1 MAEKK
6 VIELEVKTN
15 AQSLK
20 AQLKEAQQEVQTLSE
35 KFGAAS
41 AQAINAAKRAAELK
55 DAIGDAK
62 DLTDAFN
69 PDAKFTA
76 LSGALSGVV
85 NGFQAYEG
93 ALGLVGVESKQLQE
107 QLLKVQSAMALAQGI
122 DGVTASIQSFKNL
135 GAIAKNAFA
144 TIKTAIGSTGIGLIV
159 LAIGLIVSNWKELT
173 GWVEKSFPA
182 FKKIGDFFRN
192 FSQVASGTLDAI
204 IAGFKSVAKVIG
216 DVFRGDFSGA
226 YEDAKK
232 VGSNIANAYNKGFE
246 EKDKEIKQNAFLKSR
261 KFELDLLEAKGKDV
275 ADRKL
280 RLMGA
285 ELKMLEKGSE
295 EYNAKLIEI
304 EEART
309 KIREDGYAK
318 KKTIDDKKDADEKI
332 RIEKQKAE
340 LEKQRQEAKAN
351 LEAGKLE
358 TIEQL
363 QAIENAE
370 NEYYQS
376 KKTARQQDLDDV
388 NNKFFQL
395 IEAANAYN
403 LEEEKKA
410 AESKGKYIANFKD
423 NLILLEAQLKEEQI
437 IKDKY
442 KKEAQDKEGQDLYN
456 YYQGVINTNKKV
468 REDDKL
474 TAESKFNVARNTFSV
489 IGDLATSFA
498 GQSEEQQKRAFDIQK
513 AANIAGGLMDTYK
526 AALGAYKDTPGGPI
540 LRGIAAG
547 LTATAGLAMVN
558 NIRKQEF
565 RGGST
570 GNITTPS
577 AGGGGGGQANQVITP
592 NFNIIG
598 AQNQTQLAQ
607 LNQAPIKAYVV
618 GSDVT
623 TQQML
628 DKKKIQNATL

>member
-15 AQSLK
+15 TKSLK
-20 AQLKEAQQEVQTLSE
+20 AQLKEAQIEVQKLSE
-35 KFGAAS
+35 KYGETS
-41 AQAINAAKRAAELK
+41 KEAINAAKKAAELT

-62 DLTDAFN
+62 ALTDAFN

-76 LSGALSGVV
+76 LSGALSGVAS
-85 NGFQAYEG
+85 GFAAVEG
-93 ALGLVGVESKQLQE
+93 GMGLIGVESEAVQE

-122 DGVTASIQSFKNL
+122 DGVTDSVQAFKNL
-135 GAIAKNAFA
+135 GAIIKNTTVVQGILTSAQSLYGVVVGVSTGALKAFRIA
-144 TIKTAIGSTGIGLIV
+144 LAATGIGAVIVLLGVAANAMGLFGDETDETAEKQKRLKDIQEKNNDELEKSVDLQKKIRAERKGGSSELEGEVAILKASGATSKAIYEAERKAIQEKVNDLNYVKGYRGKLNAEEREELRKLNVDLIV
-159 LAIGLIVSNWKELT
+159 LGKE
-173 GWVEKSFPA
+173 
-182 FKKIGDFFRN
+182 
-192 FSQVASGTLDAI
+192 
-204 IAGFKSVAKVIG
+204 
-216 DVFRGDFSGA
+216 
-226 YEDAKK
+226 Y
-232 VGSNIANAYNKGFE
+232 Y
-246 EKDKEIKQNAFLKSR
+246 KEIKDQRA
-261 KFELDLLEAKGKDV
+261 DDTADAKEKRDSAKAKAK
-275 ADRKL
+275 ADR
-280 RLMGA
+280 
-285 ELKMLEKGSE
+285 
-295 EYNAKLIEI
+295 
-304 EEART
+304 
-309 KIREDGYAK
+309 D
-318 KKTIDDKKDADEKI
+318 
-332 RIEKQKAE
+332 AE
-340 LEKQRQEAKAN
+340 LERQRQEAKAN

-370 NEYYQS
+370 NEYYKS

-474 TAESKFNVARNTFSV
+474 TADTKWKLVRESLNV

-498 GQSEEQQKRAFDIQK
+498 GKSEAQQKRAFEIQK
-513 AANIAGGLMDTYK
+513 AANIAGGLMDTFK
-526 AALGAYKDTPGGPI
+526 ASLGAFKDTPGGPI

-577 AGGGGGGQANQVITP
+577 AGGGDGGNQNQVITP

>member
-20 AQLKEAQQEVQTLSE
+20 SQLKEAQQEVQTLSE

-62 DLTDAFN
+62 ELTDAFN

-135 GAIAKNAFA
+135 GAIAKNAFT

-192 FSQVASGTLDAI
+192 FSQIASGTLDAI

-246 EKDKEIKQNAFLKSR
+246 EKDKEIKQQAFLKSR

-309 KIREDGYAK
+309 KIREEAEAKRKALADKAEVARKAREEKAREEKAK
-318 KKTIDDKKDADEKI
+318 KDK
-332 RIEKQKAE
+332 E
-340 LEKQRQEAKAN
+340 LEDGEEAFLKRGAEMRTASLENYQENRNKELAIDNQAYQIRTDLQNKA
-351 LEAGKLE
+351 
-358 TIEQL
+358 
-363 QAIENAE
+363 
-370 NEYYQS
+370 Y
-376 KKTARQQDLDDV
+376 
-388 NNKFFQL
+388 
-395 IEAANAYN
+395 
-403 LEEEKKA
+403 
-410 AESKGKYIANFKD
+410 
-423 NLILLEAQLKEEQI
+423 KEEQ
-437 IKDKY
+437 
-442 KKEAQDKEGQDLYN
+442 ERRDKEKADAIILAD
-456 YYQGVINTNKKV
+456 TKWKLV
-468 REDDKL
+468 RESL
-474 TAESKFNVARNTFSV
+474 NV

-498 GQSEEQQKRAFDIQK
+498 GKSEKQQKRAFDIQK

-558 NIRKQEF
+558 NIRNQEF
-565 RGGST
+565 RGGAT
-570 GNITTPS
+570 GNMPSTPS
-577 AGGGGGGQANQVITP
+577 GDSGGGNQNQVVTP

-598 AQNQTQLAQ
+598 SQNQTQLAQ

>member
-20 AQLKEAQQEVQTLSE
+20 SQLREAQQEVQALSD
-35 KFGAAS
+35 KFGATS

-62 DLTDAFN
+62 ALTDAFN
-69 PDAKFTA
+69 PDAKFNA
-76 LSGALSGVV
+76 LSSSIGGVV

-93 ALGLVGVESKQLQE
+93 ALGLVGVESAQLQE
-107 QLLKVQSAMALAQGI
+107 QLLKVQSAMALSQGLQGLGEAR
-122 DGVTASIQSFKNL
+122 DSFKQL
-135 GAIAKNAFA
+135 GAVAKNVF
-144 TIKTAIGSTGIGLIV
+144 TSIKGAIGATGIGLLVIAV
-159 LAIGLIVSNWKELT
+159 GALVSNWKELT
-173 GWVEKSFPA
+173 GWVEKSFPS
-182 FKKIGDFFRN
+182 FKKIGDFFKN
-192 FSQVASGTLDAI
+192 FSQVASGTLDAV
-204 IAGFKSVAKVIG
+204 IAGFKTVAKVIG

-275 ADRKL
+275 ADRQL

-309 KIREDGYAK
+309 KIREDAAAK
-318 KKTIDDKKDADEKI
+318 QKVIDDKKAEEKKKADEKEKE
-332 RIEKQKAE
+332 RIKKEKDDA
-340 LEKQRQEAKAN
+340 LAN
-351 LEAGKLE
+351 NIAQQDLVE
-358 TIEQL
+358 EQL

-370 NEYYQS
+370 NEYYKN

-388 NNKFFQL
+388 NNKYFQL
-395 IEAANAYN
+395 IETAKQNN
-403 LEEEKKA
+403 
-410 AESKGKYIANFKD
+410 IDTN
-423 NLILLEAQLKEEQI
+423 ILLEAQLKEEQI

-442 KKEAQDKEGQDLYN
+442 KKEAQEKEGQALYN

-474 TAESKFNVARNTFSV
+474 TADTKWKLVRESLNV
-489 IGDLATSFA
+489 IGDLAASFA
-498 GQSEEQQKRAFDIQK
+498 GKSEKEQKKAFDIQK
-513 AANIAGGLMDTYK
+513 AANIAGGLMDTWK
-526 AALGAYKDTPGGPI
+526 AASGAFAATPGGPI
-540 LRGIAAG
+540 IKGIAAG
-547 LTATAGLAMVN
+547 LAATAGLAMVN

-565 RGGST
+565 RGGTS
-570 GNITTPS
+570 GTTPAIPS
-577 AGGGGGGQANQVITP
+577 SDSGGGQANQVITP

>member
-20 AQLKEAQQEVQTLSE
+20 AQLKEAQNEVNTLSE

-41 AQAINAAKRAAELK
+41 KEALNAAKRAAELK

-62 DLTDAFN
+62 ELVDAFN

-76 LSGALSGVV
+76 LSGALSGVAS
-85 NGFQAYEG
+85 GFAAVEG
-93 ALGLVGVESKQLQE
+93 ALGLVGVESTEVQA

-135 GAIAKNAFA
+135 GAIAKNVFA
-144 TIKTAIGSTGIGLIV
+144 SIRTAIGATGIGLIV
-159 LAIGLIVSNWKELT
+159 IAVGLIVSNWDKLT
-173 GWVEKSFPA
+173 KIVQTSFPA
-182 FKKIGDFFRN
+182 FKKIGDFFKN
-192 FSQVASGTLDAI
+192 FSQIASGTLDAV

-246 EKDKEIKQNAFLKSR
+246 EKDKEIKQQAFLKTR
-261 KFELDLLEAKGKDV
+261 KFELDLLDAKGKDV

-285 ELKMLEKGSE
+285 ELQTLEKGSE

-309 KIREDGYAK
+309 KIREDAEAKRKALEEKAEADRKAREEKALKKREDDLKKLEDLADDMQTSAK
-318 KKTIDDKKDADEKI
+318 KRRDESLVAFQKQAVDELAIQSNKLLAQAELDKKNAEDKKAFDV
-332 RIEKQKAE
+332 AE
-340 LEKQRQEAKAN
+340 LERKKN
-351 LEAGKLE
+351 LQNAIYE
-358 TIEQL
+358 T
-363 QAIENAE
+363 
-370 NEYYQS
+370 
-376 KKTARQQDLDDV
+376 
-388 NNKFFQL
+388 
-395 IEAANAYN
+395 
-403 LEEEKKA
+403 
-410 AESKGKYIANFKD
+410 
-423 NLILLEAQLKEEQI
+423 
-437 IKDKY
+437 
-442 KKEAQDKEGQDLYN
+442 
-456 YYQGVINTNKKV
+456 V
-468 REDDKL
+468 RIGL
-474 TAESKFNVARNTFSV
+474 ST
-489 IGDLATSFA
+489 IGDLAVAFDNK
-498 GQSEEQQKRAFDIQK
+498 SEAQQKKAFEIQK
-513 AANIAGGLMDTYK
+513 AANIAGAVIDSIRATM
-526 AALGAYKDTPGGPI
+526 GAWKSGNVIGGPI
-540 LRGIAAG
+540 LGGIQ
-547 LTATAGLAMVN
+547 AGLAAAGGAIM
-558 NIRKQEF
+558 IRNLEQQTFK
-565 RGGST
+565 GKGV
-570 GNITTPS
+570 TTPPT
-577 AGGGGGGQANQVITP
+577 ANDGGNQNQVITP

-598 AQNQTQLAQ
+598 SQNQTQLAQ

>member
-20 AQLKEAQQEVQTLSE
+20 SQLREAQQEVQSLSD
-35 KFGAAS
+35 KFGATS
-41 AQAINAAKRAAELK
+41 TQAINAAKRAAELK

-62 DLTDAFN
+62 ALTDAFN
-69 PDAKFTA
+69 PDAKFNA
-76 LSGALSGVV
+76 LSSSIGGVV

-93 ALGLVGVESKQLQE
+93 ALGLVGVESAALQE
-107 QLLKVQSAMALAQGI
+107 QLLRVQSAMALSQGLQGLGEAR
-122 DGVTASIQSFKNL
+122 DSFKQL
-135 GAIAKNAFA
+135 GAVAKNVF
-144 TIKTAIGSTGIGLIV
+144 TSIKGAIGSTGIGLLVIAV
-159 LAIGLIVSNWKELT
+159 GALVSNWKELT
-173 GWVEKSFPA
+173 GWVEKSFPS
-182 FKKIGDFFRN
+182 FKKIGDFFKN
-192 FSQVASGTLDAI
+192 FSQVASGTLDAV

-232 VGSNIANAYNKGFE
+232 VGSNIASAYNKGFE
-246 EKDKEIKQNAFLKSR
+246 EKDKEIKGKAFLKSR

-275 ADRKL
+275 ADRQL

-285 ELKMLEKGSE
+285 ELKMLEKGSD

-309 KIREDGYAK
+309 KIREEAEAKRKALAEKAEADRKAREEKAREEKAK
-318 KKTIDDKKDADEKI
+318 KDKELEDGEDAFLKRGAEMRKASLENYQDNRNKELLIDNQSYQVRTDLQNKAYEEDQARRDK
-332 RIEKQKAE
+332 EKQDAII
-340 LEKQRQEAKAN
+340 LADT
-351 LEAGKLE
+351 KL
-358 TIEQL
+358 
-363 QAIENAE
+363 
-370 NEYYQS
+370 
-376 KKTARQQDLDDV
+376 
-388 NNKFFQL
+388 
-395 IEAANAYN
+395 
-403 LEEEKKA
+403 
-410 AESKGKYIANFKD
+410 
-423 NLILLEAQLKEEQI
+423 
-437 IKDKY
+437 
-442 KKEAQDKEGQDLYN
+442 
-456 YYQGVINTNKKV
+456 NTV
-468 REDDKL
+468 RNSL
-474 TAESKFNVARNTFSV
+474 TV

-498 GQSEEQQKRAFDIQK
+498 GKSEKQQKRAFDIQK

-526 AALGAYKDTPGGPI
+526 ASLSAFKDTPGGP
-540 LRGIAAG
+540 LLKGIAAG

-565 RGGST
+565 RGGAT
-570 GNITTPS
+570 GNMPSTPS
-577 AGGGGGGQANQVITP
+577 GDSGGGQANQVITP

>member
-20 AQLKEAQQEVQTLSE
+20 SQLREAQQEVQALSD
-35 KFGAAS
+35 KFGATS
-41 AQAINAAKRAAELK
+41 TQAINAAKRAAELK

-62 DLTDAFN
+62 ALTDAFN
-69 PDAKFTA
+69 PDAKFNA
-76 LSGALSGVV
+76 LSSSIGGVV

-93 ALGLVGVESKQLQE
+93 ALGLVGVESAALQE
-107 QLLKVQSAMALAQGI
+107 QLLKVQSAMALSQGLQGLGEAR
-122 DGVTASIQSFKNL
+122 DSFKQL
-135 GAIAKNAFA
+135 GAVAKNVF
-144 TIKTAIGSTGIGLIV
+144 TSIKGAIGATGIGLLVIAV
-159 LAIGLIVSNWKELT
+159 GALVSNWKELT
-173 GWVEKSFPA
+173 GWVEKSFPS
-182 FKKIGDFFRN
+182 FKKIGDFFKN
-192 FSQVASGTLDAI
+192 FSQVASGTLDAV
-204 IAGFKSVAKVIG
+204 IAGFKTVAKVIG

-275 ADRKL
+275 ADRQL

-309 KIREDGYAK
+309 KIREDAEAKRKALSDKAEADRKAREEKAREEKAK
-318 KKTIDDKKDADEKI
+318 KDK
-332 RIEKQKAE
+332 E
-340 LEKQRQEAKAN
+340 LEDGEDAFLKRGAEMRNASLENYQENRNKELFIDNQNYQTRTDLQNKAY
-351 LEAGKLE
+351 EE
-358 TIEQL
+358 D
-363 QAIENAE
+363 QA
-370 NEYYQS
+370 
-376 KKTARQQDLDDV
+376 RR
-388 NNKFFQL
+388 
-395 IEAANAYN
+395 
-403 LEEEKKA
+403 
-410 AESKGKYIANFKD
+410 
-423 NLILLEAQLKEEQI
+423 
-437 IKDKY
+437 
-442 KKEAQDKEGQDLYN
+442 DKEKADAIILADTKL
-456 YYQGVINTNKKV
+456 NTV
-468 REDDKL
+468 RNSL
-474 TAESKFNVARNTFSV
+474 NV

-498 GQSEEQQKRAFDIQK
+498 GKSEKQQKRAFDIQK
-513 AANIAGGLMDTYK
+513 SANIAGGLMDTYK
-526 AALGAYKDTPGGPI
+526 ASLGAFKDTPGGPI
-540 LRGIAAG
+540 LKGIAAG

-565 RGGST
+565 RGGAT
-570 GNITTPS
+570 GNMPSTPS
-577 AGGGGGGQANQVITP
+577 GDSGSGQSNQVITP

-598 AQNQTQLAQ
+598 SQNQTQLAQ

>member
-20 AQLKEAQQEVQTLSE
+20 SQLREAQNEVQALSD

-55 DAIGDAK
+55 DAIADAK

-69 PDAKFTA
+69 PDAKFNA
-76 LSGALSGVV
+76 LSSSIGGVV
-85 NGFQAYEG
+85 SGFEAYEG
-93 ALGLVGVESKQLQE
+93 ALGLVGVESAALQE
-107 QLLKVQSAMALAQGI
+107 QLLKVQSAMALSQGLQGLGEAR
-122 DGVTASIQSFKNL
+122 DSFKQLGAVAKNVFASIKGAL
-135 GAIAKNAFA
+135 GA
-144 TIKTAIGSTGIGLIV
+144 TGIGLLVIAV
-159 LAIGLIVSNWKELT
+159 SALVSNWKELT
-173 GWVEKSFPA
+173 GWVEKSFPS
-182 FKKIGDFFRN
+182 FKKIGDFFKN
-192 FSQVASGTLDAI
+192 FSQVASGTLDAV
-204 IAGFKSVAKVIG
+204 IAGFKTVAKVIG

-275 ADRKL
+275 ADRQL

-309 KIREDGYAK
+309 KIREDAAEK
-318 KKTIDDKKDADEKI
+318 QKVIDDKKAEEKKKADEKEKE
-332 RIEKQKAE
+332 RIKKEKDDA
-340 LEKQRQEAKAN
+340 LAN
-351 LEAGKLE
+351 NIAQQDLVE
-358 TIEQL
+358 EQL

-370 NEYYQS
+370 NEYYKN

-388 NNKFFQL
+388 NNKYFQL
-395 IEAANAYN
+395 IETAKQNN
-403 LEEEKKA
+403 
-410 AESKGKYIANFKD
+410 IDTN
-423 NLILLEAQLKEEQI
+423 ILLEAQLKEEQI

-442 KKEAQDKEGQDLYN
+442 KKEAQEKEGQALYN
-456 YYQGVINTNKKV
+456 YYQGVIKTNKQI
-468 REDDKL
+468 RDDDKL
-474 TAESKFNVARNTFSV
+474 TADTKWKLVRESLNV

-498 GQSEEQQKRAFDIQK
+498 GKSEAQQKKAFEIQK
-513 AANIAGGLMDTYK
+513 AANIAGAVIDSIRATM
-526 AALGAYKDTPGGPI
+526 GAWKSGNVIGGPV
-540 LRGIAAG
+540 LGGIQ
-547 LTATAGLAMVN
+547 AGLAAASGAIM
-558 NIRKQEF
+558 IRKLEQQTF
-565 RGGST
+565 KGKGD
-570 GNITTPS
+570 TTAPMPS
-577 AGGGGGGQANQVITP
+577 ANGGGQANQVITP

-598 AQNQTQLAQ
+598 AQNQTQLSQ